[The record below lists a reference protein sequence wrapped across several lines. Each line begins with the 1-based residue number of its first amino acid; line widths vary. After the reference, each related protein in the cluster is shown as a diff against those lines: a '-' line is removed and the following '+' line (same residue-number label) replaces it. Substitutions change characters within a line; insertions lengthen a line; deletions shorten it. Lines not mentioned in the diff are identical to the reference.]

1 LAVVNLWTRRL
12 CEWSEVQSAA
22 LAGWLIVACGVL
34 LDLCGET
41 KLILWAGKPQINE
54 VGFALALVW
63 YQRLSPAAA
72 NGLYCIGGLLLS
84 AVSWQV
90 GLVRGL
96 TGALGIA
103 MWLVGMGLTLATQAG
118 STAGMAVTG
127 AGVMLLYLVWAPLLA
142 LRVSGREAASP
153 AGKSKVQG

>member
-1 LAVVNLWTRRL
+1 
-12 CEWSEVQSAA
+12 
-22 LAGWLIVACGVL
+22 
-34 LDLCGET
+34 
-41 KLILWAGKPQINE
+41 
-54 VGFALALVW
+54 
-63 YQRLSPAAA
+63 
-72 NGLYCIGGLLLS
+72 
-84 AVSWQV
+84 
-90 GLVRGL
+90 
-96 TGALGIA
+96 